1 MKTFAAA
8 LAAQLV
14 GGAALLLLATRRW
27 QTIITVRPRPF
38 GNDVLQVTGRTVD
51 GAITALALVA
61 LAGAVAVISTK
72 GIGRRIVGG
81 LVALAGVALVWRVI
95 GAMSAMSRSRAR
107 DLVRAN
113 HPQVDGVPYV
123 VTHPTWAAL
132 SLMAAVLVIAA
143 GLLTAWRGGQW
154 AGLSRRY
161 DRDRVDPE
169 QARAR
174 ADATMWTALE
184 SGEDPTAGDPQD
196 RS

>member
-1 MKTFAAA
+1 MRTFAGA

-14 GGAALLLLATRRW
+14 GAAALLLLATRTW
-27 QTIITVRPRPF
+27 QTITTVRPRPF
-38 GNDVLQVTGRTVD
+38 GNDVLEVTGRTLD

-61 LAGAVAVISTK
+61 LAGAVAVIATK
-72 GIGRRIVGG
+72 GIARRVVGA
-81 LVALAGVALVWRVI
+81 LVALAGAALVWRVL
-95 GAMSAMSRSRAR
+95 GAMLAMSRPRAR
-107 DLVRAN
+107 DLVRAH
-113 HPQVDGVPYV
+113 HPQVDGVQHV
-123 VTHPTWAAL
+123 VVHPAWAAL
-132 SLMAAVLVIAA
+132 SLVAAVLVIVA
-143 GLLTAWRGGQW
+143 GVLIAWRGGRW

-184 SGEDPTAGDPQD
+184 SGEDPTAHDPGD